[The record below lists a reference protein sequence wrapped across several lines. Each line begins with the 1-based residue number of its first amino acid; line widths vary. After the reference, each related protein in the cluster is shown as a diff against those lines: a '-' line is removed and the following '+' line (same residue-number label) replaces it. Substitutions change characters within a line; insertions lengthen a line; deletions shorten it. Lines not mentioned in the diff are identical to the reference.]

1 MVTEQPLRGRKRPAL
16 RIRGRSPR
24 PTTGIPE
31 IVPGRQELHSLS
43 VNEITSL
50 LLPLSL
56 SVFMTVTACFKVLR
70 FLFCIPRPQRVW
82 NLICGLTFCGNN
94 SWKQIWFPVVALST
108 QPTRLRRRLPGQA
121 LTVPR
126 WAGRGVRRPLERPIP
141 RLRAV
146 VREVQRPAAR
156 RVQIEGAIPCS

>member
-1 MVTEQPLRGRKRPAL
+1 MFQSVAL
-16 RIRGRSPR
+16 SILHP
-24 PTTGIPE
+24 PTATCLE
-31 IVPGRQELHSLS
+31 FNLWSD
-43 VNEITSL
+43 
-50 LLPLSL
+50 
-56 SVFMTVTACFKVLR
+56 VLR
-70 FLFCIPRPQRVW
+70 QQQLEADLVPRRRA
-82 NLICGLTFCGNN
+82 I
-94 SWKQIWFPVVALST
+94 ST